1 MTASPPIP
9 PVDLEAPPL
18 CERLE
23 EMASNRQE
31 IADSMRSWEPKPG
44 LTPRLIAKA
53 DGEAATL
60 REAVQQIEAL
70 RAEGA
75 ELKRDEA
82 VWEKK
87 CDDDHAM
94 IDRLTKEREAV
105 IATIKPWARLKYE
118 DVGSYSREGDSA
130 QLNLV
135 VVALDALLARI
146 QGVTDNAG

>member
-94 IDRLTKEREAV
+94 IDRLTKERGRLR
-105 IATIKPWARLKYE
+105 ATQPRRGRPRRPPRPYPGSDRQCRLIPASTKTA
-118 DVGSYSREGDSA
+118 S
-130 QLNLV
+130 
-135 VVALDALLARI
+135 ARI
-146 QGVTDNAG
+146 GRRGR